1 MGGDARQ
8 TASGDAGATRKDRGF
23 MPGKVAKIGTFSD
36 WIGLFDEW
44 RKEIGVNRDEIAEFK
59 FDTLYGAIETEEIQF
74 GHFKSRRKWENLRQ
88 IPTQQMRDA
97 LLNMIVYQG
106 DTECASVEQQRHLFE
121 TAPTDW
127 DRRAITRVMIEE
139 MRHGWQMCA
148 LLIEHFGYSGK
159 VEAQKMLERR
169 AFENKRLLGAFNVD
183 VDNWM
188 DFFTYTDFV
197 DRDGKFQ
204 LQMLKYSAF
213 APLGR
218 SMSYMLREEAFHMGT
233 GNDGLRRIVEAG
245 VIPAWL
251 IQKYLN
257 KWISSSYDLF
267 GTDHSS
273 SAHWA
278 YVWGIKGRYDEP
290 KNDRQ
295 ADLDDLNDYNRHLYR
310 DEVAGLID
318 RFNSVLKTGEPKLYA
333 PDIKFNRAI
342 GRWAGQ
348 KFHAKTGEPLDDKAY
363 EQHLSEYMPSAE
375 DKKLLLAF
383 VVAKKTH
390 ALNAVGV
397 FENGIIRTTPASELI
412 YTMADPPNIL
422 GATQCLDMLGVMSL
436 LQSGRV
442 HLGFLGAAEVD
453 RFGNLNSTEV
463 RGPKGLVRLPGSGGA
478 CDIASLAQRF
488 VVLLEHSKKRLPERV
503 LYITSP
509 GNGEGRGWRKRVG
522 LPQGGPSAV
531 ITTKAVLRFAENGGA
546 YF

>member
-1 MGGDARQ
+1 
-8 TASGDAGATRKDRGF
+8 
-23 MPGKVAKIGTFSD
+23 MPGKVARIGTFSE
-36 WIGLFDEW
+36 WVGLFDEW
-44 RKEIGVNRDEIAEFK
+44 RREIGVNRDEMASFK
-59 FDTLYGAIETEEIQF
+59 FDTLYGNIETEEIQF
-74 GHFKSRRKWENLRQ
+74 GAFKGRRKWENLRQ
-88 IPTQQMRDA
+88 VPTQQMRDA
-97 LLNMIVYQG
+97 LMNLIVYQG
-106 DTECASVEQQRHLFE
+106 DTEFASVEQQRHLFDA
-121 TAPTDW
+121 APTDW
-127 DRRAITRVMIEE
+127 DRRALTRVMIEE

-148 LLIEHFGYSGK
+148 LLLDHFGYSGK

-267 GTDHSS
+267 GTDNSS

-290 KNDRQ
+290 KNAQD
-295 ADLDDLNDYNRHLYR
+295 AKLDDLNDYNRNLYH
-310 DEVAGLID
+310 DEVAGLIE
-318 RFNSVLKTGEPKLYA
+318 RFNSVLKQGEPMLYA

-342 GRWAGQ
+342 GRYGGQ

-363 EQHLSEYMPSAE
+363 EEHLKEYMPSAE
-375 DKKLLLAF
+375 DRKLLLEIIANE
-383 VVAKKTH
+383 KKWI
-390 ALNAVGV
+390 VPKEG
-397 FENGIIRTTPASELI
+397 GR
-412 YTMADPPNIL
+412 DPL
-422 GATQCLDMLGVMSL
+422 ATIGEPRKS
-436 LQSGRV
+436 
-442 HLGFLGAAEVD
+442 AI
-453 RFGNLNSTEV
+453 NL
-463 RGPKGLVRLPGSGGA
+463 
-478 CDIASLAQRF
+478 
-488 VVLLEHSKKRLPERV
+488 
-503 LYITSP
+503 
-509 GNGEGRGWRKRVG
+509 
-522 LPQGGPSAV
+522 
-531 ITTKAVLRFAENGGA
+531 
-546 YF
+546 

>member
-1 MGGDARQ
+1 
-8 TASGDAGATRKDRGF
+8 
-23 MPGKVAKIGTFSD
+23 MPGKVAKIGMFSD
-36 WIGLFDEW
+36 WVGLFDEW
-44 RKEIGVNRDEIAEFK
+44 RKEIGVNRDEIASFK

-74 GHFKSRRKWENLRQ
+74 GHFKGKRKWENLRQ
-88 IPTQQMRDA
+88 MPTQQMRDA

-106 DTECASVEQQRHLFE
+106 DTEFASVEQQRYLFE

-148 LLIEHFGYSGK
+148 LLVEHFGYSGK

-233 GNDGLRRIVEAG
+233 GNDGLRRIVQAG
-245 VIPAWL
+245 VIPGWL

-290 KNDRQ
+290 KNERK

-310 DEVAGLID
+310 DEVAGLIE
-318 RFNSVLKTGEPKLYA
+318 RFNSVLKAGEAKLYA
-333 PDIKFNRAI
+333 PDIKFNRMI
-342 GRWAGQ
+342 GRWANQ
-348 KFHAKTGEPLDDKAY
+348 KVHPQTGAQLEEK
-363 EQHLSEYMPSAE
+363 EYDQQLPDFLPSAE
-375 DKKLLLAF
+375 DKKLLLEIIANEKRWI
-383 VVAKKTH
+383 AEKEG
-390 ALNAVGV
+390 ARDP
-397 FENGIIRTTPASELI
+397 FETI
-412 YTMADPPNIL
+412 
-422 GATQCLDMLGVMSL
+422 
-436 LQSGRV
+436 
-442 HLGFLGAAEVD
+442 AEP
-453 RFGNLNSTEV
+453 RKSAINL
-463 RGPKGLVRLPGSGGA
+463 
-478 CDIASLAQRF
+478 
-488 VVLLEHSKKRLPERV
+488 
-503 LYITSP
+503 
-509 GNGEGRGWRKRVG
+509 
-522 LPQGGPSAV
+522 
-531 ITTKAVLRFAENGGA
+531 
-546 YF
+546 

>member
-1 MGGDARQ
+1 
-8 TASGDAGATRKDRGF
+8 

-36 WIGLFDEW
+36 WIGLFNDW
-44 RKEIGVNRDEIAEFK
+44 RKEIGVNTEDIDAFH
-59 FDTLYGAIETEEIQF
+59 FDTLYGAIDTEEIEF
-74 GHFKSRRKWENLRQ
+74 GSYKGRRKWENLRQ

-97 LLNMIVYQG
+97 LMNMIVYQG
-106 DTECASVEQQRHLFE
+106 DTEFASVEQQRNLLE
-121 TAPTDW
+121 NAPTEW

-148 LLIEHFGYSGK
+148 LLVDHFGYSGK

-290 KNDRQ
+290 KNEKEP
-295 ADLDDLNDYNRHLYR
+295 DLDDLNDYNRNLYR
-310 DEVAGLID
+310 DEVAGLIA
-318 RFNSVLKTGEPKLYA
+318 RISAGQEKGQPELYT
-333 PDIKFNRAI
+333 PDIKFNRHI
-342 GRWAGQ
+342 GRYAGQ
-348 KFHAKTGEPLDDKAY
+348 KFHSRTGEPMDDRSY
-363 EQHLSEYMPSAE
+363 QEHLEEFMPGPK
-375 DKKLLLAF
+375 DRKLLL
-383 VVAKKTH
+383 
-390 ALNAVGV
+390 
-397 FENGIIRTTPASELI
+397 
-412 YTMADPPNIL
+412 DIL
-422 GATQCLDMLGVMSL
+422 GAEKKWISPRDGV
-436 LQSGRV
+436 R
-442 HLGFLGAAEVD
+442 D
-453 RFGNLNSTEV
+453 
-463 RGPKGLVRLPGSGGA
+463 P
-478 CDIASLAQRF
+478 
-488 VVLLEHSKKRLPERV
+488 LET
-503 LYITSP
+503 I
-509 GNGEGRGWRKRVG
+509 GEPRK
-522 LPQGGPSAV
+522 SAM
-531 ITTKAVLRFAENGGA
+531 TTPIIN
-546 YF
+546 

>member
-1 MGGDARQ
+1 
-8 TASGDAGATRKDRGF
+8 

-36 WIGLFDEW
+36 WVGLFDDW
-44 RKEIGVNRDEIAEFK
+44 RKEIGVNHDDIASFK
-59 FDTLYGAIETEEIQF
+59 FDTLYGAIETDEIQF
-74 GHFKSRRKWENLRQ
+74 GHFKGRRKWENLRQ
-88 IPTQQMRDA
+88 MPTQAMRDA
-97 LLNMIVYQG
+97 LMNMIVYQG
-106 DTECASVEQQRHLFE
+106 DTEFASCEQQRHLFHM
-121 TAPTDW
+121 APTDY
-127 DRRAITRVMIEE
+127 DRRALTRVMIEE

-148 LLIEHFGYSGK
+148 LLVEHFGYSGK

-233 GNDGLRRIVEAG
+233 GNDGLRRIVQAG

-290 KNDRQ
+290 KNNTP
-295 ADLDDLNDYNRHLYR
+295 ASLDDLNDYNRLLYR
-310 DEVAGLID
+310 DEVAGLVA
-318 RFNSVLKTGEPKLYA
+318 RLNSALREGEPQLYA

-342 GRWAGQ
+342 GKWSGL
-348 KFHAKTGEPLDDKAY
+348 KFHAKTGDPLDDLAY
-363 EQHLSEYMPSAE
+363 EQHLKDFMPTAE
-375 DKKLLLAF
+375 DKILLLDTINNE
-383 VVAKKTH
+383 KKWI
-390 ALNAVGV
+390 AVKEGA
-397 FENGIIRTTPASELI
+397 R
-412 YTMADPPNIL
+412 DPLSSI
-422 GATQCLDMLGVMSL
+422 G
-436 LQSGRV
+436 
-442 HLGFLGAAEVD
+442 
-453 RFGNLNSTEV
+453 EV
-463 RGPKGLVRLPGSGGA
+463 RK
-478 CDIASLAQRF
+478 
-488 VVLLEHSKKRLPERV
+488 
-503 LYITSP
+503 
-509 GNGEGRGWRKRVG
+509 
-522 LPQGGPSAV
+522 SA
-531 ITTKAVLRFAENGGA
+531 INL
-546 YF
+546 

>member
-1 MGGDARQ
+1 
-8 TASGDAGATRKDRGF
+8 
-23 MPGKVAKIGTFSD
+23 MPGKVARIGTFSE
-36 WIGLFDEW
+36 WVGLFDEW
-44 RKEIGVNRDEIAEFK
+44 RREIGVNRDEMASFK
-59 FDTLYGAIETEEIQF
+59 FDTLYGNIETEEIQF
-74 GHFKSRRKWENLRQ
+74 GAFKGRRKWENLRQ
-88 IPTQQMRDA
+88 VPTQQMRDA
-97 LLNMIVYQG
+97 LMNLIVYQG
-106 DTECASVEQQRHLFE
+106 DTEFASVEQQRHLFE
-121 TAPTDW
+121 AAPTDW
-127 DRRAITRVMIEE
+127 DRRALTRVMIEE

-148 LLIEHFGYSGK
+148 LLLDHFGYSGK

-267 GTDHSS
+267 GTDNSS

-290 KNDRQ
+290 KNAQD
-295 ADLDDLNDYNRHLYR
+295 AKLDDLNDYNRNLYH
-310 DEVAGLID
+310 DEVAGLIE
-318 RFNSVLKTGEPKLYA
+318 RFNSVLKPGEPMLYA

-342 GRWAGQ
+342 GRYGGQ

-363 EQHLSEYMPSAE
+363 EEHLKEYMPSAE
-375 DKKLLLAF
+375 DRKLLLEIIANE
-383 VVAKKTH
+383 KKWI
-390 ALNAVGV
+390 VPKEG
-397 FENGIIRTTPASELI
+397 GR
-412 YTMADPPNIL
+412 DPL
-422 GATQCLDMLGVMSL
+422 ATIGEPRKS
-436 LQSGRV
+436 
-442 HLGFLGAAEVD
+442 AI
-453 RFGNLNSTEV
+453 NL
-463 RGPKGLVRLPGSGGA
+463 
-478 CDIASLAQRF
+478 
-488 VVLLEHSKKRLPERV
+488 
-503 LYITSP
+503 
-509 GNGEGRGWRKRVG
+509 
-522 LPQGGPSAV
+522 
-531 ITTKAVLRFAENGGA
+531 
-546 YF
+546 